1 MKLAQEDY
9 LVEDTN
15 TQSSMVNGASPTVL
29 GDILDGPLMR
39 MRMRH
44 PLWRTNHYLRTP

>member
-15 TQSSMVNGASPTVL
+15 TQSSMINGASPTVL
-29 GDILDGPLMR
+29 GDNLDHRLMR
-39 MRMRH
+39 MRMRR
-44 PLWRTNHYLRTP
+44 PLWSTNNHLRTP